1 MGKTKLRLLLL
12 TALLTGAALLST
24 ARPAAAQCIPGL
36 CWIVDE
42 NTTCCW
48 LDDCTLWCG

>member
-12 TALLTGAALLST
+12 AALMAGASLLST
-24 ARPAAAQCIPGL
+24 AKPAAACIPYL

-48 LDDCTLWCG
+48 LEDCTLWCG